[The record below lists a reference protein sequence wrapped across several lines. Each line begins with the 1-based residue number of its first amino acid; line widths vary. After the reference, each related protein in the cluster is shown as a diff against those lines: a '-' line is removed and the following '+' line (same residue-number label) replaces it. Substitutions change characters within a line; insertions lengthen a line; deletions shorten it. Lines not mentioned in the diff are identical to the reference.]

1 MTVTD
6 EIPHCLEGKPNTEM
20 FLDSVRNLEII
31 ELLEDNTALRKLSAV
46 QKRHLESLAEG
57 PVYYAP
63 GQRIWKS
70 NTPVENAFIIVSGT
84 VSFVAKRRNAG
95 SAAGTKNEYS
105 DDYSS
110 MGSSIGELM
119 MKDARQVRLEFEGIE
134 KSEKKGQQPDSIY
147 KDEDLSYDQD
157 DSSLSSG
164 ESDVSVD
171 SILDAFPQNL
181 QESVRSGTSSMNLDF
196 EKLSIGLKERAEN
209 FGNGNWNRR
218 NSESSNDFSHP
229 SQQEFSTEDSG
240 NEFDPKGIKSRRFS
254 NANRQLNRLY
264 NRRAFTA
271 GLVFSRG
278 HFLGDISKMVA
289 GLLSSTYQ
297 GKDNGV
303 DDSSAN
309 YGFGEKNEGKTNSS
323 RDLVNKM
330 TIFEQEGDQ
339 HIVHSST
346 LAAGKEGCVVLIF
359 PKPSLI
365 SFLDEYPGLLL
376 SLLGTQVVL

>member
-1 MTVTD
+1 M
-6 EIPHCLEGKPNTEM
+6 PHNDLFLEAVQN
-20 FLDSVRNLEII
+20 LDIL
-31 ELLEDNTALRKLSAV
+31 ELLEYNTALRKLSAV

-57 PVYYAP
+57 PKYYAP

-70 NTPVENAFIIVSGT
+70 NTPVENAFIIVCGT

-105 DDYSS
+105 DDISS
-110 MGSSIGELM
+110 SVGSSIGELM
-119 MKDARQVRLEFEGIE
+119 MKDAAQVRLEFE
-134 KSEKKGQQPDSIY
+134 SNDS
-147 KDEDLSYDQD
+147 DELSYEQD

-164 ESDVSVD
+164 DSNLSEGSIVDV
-171 SILDAFPQNL
+171 FPQNL
-181 QESVRSGTSSMNLDF
+181 QESVRSGSSSMVDF
-196 EKLSIGLKERAEN
+196 EKLSEGLRRRADYLEN
-209 FGNGNWNRR
+209 HDDDRR
-218 NSESSNDFSHP
+218 YSESSNDLSHL
-229 SQQEFSTEDSG
+229 SRNETTEESG
-240 NEFDPKGIKSRRFS
+240 NEVEPKGVKLRRFS

-289 GLLSSTYQ
+289 GLLSSTYK
-297 GKDNGV
+297 GNANEV
-303 DDSSAN
+303 DDNSAN
-309 YGFGEKNEGKTNSS
+309 YGFGEKNEGKPNS
-323 RDLVNKM
+323 RRGLVDKM

-346 LAAGKEGCVVLIF
+346 LAAGKDGCVVLVF

-365 SFLDEYPGLLL
+365 LFLDEYPGLLL